1 MKKSEAV
8 RKKDNLGFVVNIGRK
23 VKVQYIVKA
32 FQSRLQDA
40 CTRDK

>member
-32 FQSRLQDA
+32 FQNRLPGA
-40 CTRDK
+40 CTTDR